1 MLAKRFVVEW
11 RCWVLICLIIGV
23 DGLLMIGFGFV
34 MSYVS
39 VQNVYFIM
47 LHKNISSTLWKL
59 AADEIN
65 GINCAAAEC

>member
-1 MLAKRFVVEW
+1 M
-11 RCWVLICLIIGV
+11 IGV